1 MTEPVTRFSGE
12 YAFLSS
18 FAQIPFMYNI
28 PGFGLVQLPDREH
41 GFQALKTDH
50 PEQIRAVLYAGSAAG
65 AKRQGRQVT
74 MRPCWEQDRQS
85 EMLSLILA
93 QFRQNP
99 ACRGLLAATGDAEL
113 VEGNTWNDTFWGAI
127 PLEHCSR
134 YETSLPVWAGMTFH
148 GHNWLGRSLMAA
160 RHFLC

>member
-1 MTEPVTRFSGE
+1 MWWPLTIRRCGLCVRPWPPLWPDARITGMTEPVTRFSGE

-74 MRPCWEQDRQS
+74 MRPCWEQDR
-85 EMLSLILA
+85 
-93 QFRQNP
+93 
-99 ACRGLLAATGDAEL
+99 
-113 VEGNTWNDTFWGAI
+113 
-127 PLEHCSR
+127 
-134 YETSLPVWAGMTFH
+134 
-148 GHNWLGRSLMAA
+148 
-160 RHFLC
+160 